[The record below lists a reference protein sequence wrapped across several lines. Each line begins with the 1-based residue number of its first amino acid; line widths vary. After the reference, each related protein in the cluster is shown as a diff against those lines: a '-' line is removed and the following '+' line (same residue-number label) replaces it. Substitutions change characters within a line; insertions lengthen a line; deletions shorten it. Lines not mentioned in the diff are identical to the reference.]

1 MQLLNGKYQNGM
13 KEYDY
18 VLAACG
24 SDYRAY
30 QILRR
35 SKDFGIS
42 FRNVLVFDFEE
53 RRDCADPMVLKA
65 YQSYEELALDVKRIT
80 CSISDP
86 STCVKELENFEPN
99 LHDASALALDISCF
113 TKPYFFCI
121 LKYLKEQTKINH
133 VTALYTEPMS
143 YVFSRGLFYSYHST
157 SGPLS
162 IMEIP
167 GFPGNDTRTTTKT
180 LVVLLGFDGELTSFI
195 TEEMAP
201 NDTIVVNGFPSYAP
215 KFKDISLINNE
226 KLLSLITRESIL
238 YARANNPFETFN
250 LLEYIFK
257 REPSA
262 FMNIAPIGTKP
273 MALGACL
280 FALVHPSVRIVYPL
294 PAKYTNI
301 TTQDCWNSWSY
312 EIPLRIL

>member
-18 VLAACG
+18 VLVACG

-65 YQSYEELALDVKRIT
+65 YQSYEKLALDVKRIT

-113 TKPYFFCI
+113 
-121 LKYLKEQTKINH
+121 
-133 VTALYTEPMS
+133 
-143 YVFSRGLFYSYHST
+143 
-157 SGPLS
+157 
-162 IMEIP
+162 
-167 GFPGNDTRTTTKT
+167 
-180 LVVLLGFDGELTSFI
+180 
-195 TEEMAP
+195 
-201 NDTIVVNGFPSYAP
+201 
-215 KFKDISLINNE
+215 
-226 KLLSLITRESIL
+226 
-238 YARANNPFETFN
+238 
-250 LLEYIFK
+250 
-257 REPSA
+257 
-262 FMNIAPIGTKP
+262 
-273 MALGACL
+273 
-280 FALVHPSVRIVYPL
+280 FA
-294 PAKYTNI
+294 
-301 TTQDCWNSWSY
+301 
-312 EIPLRIL
+312 